1 MYAEVIAVKPLGE
14 YKLILKFENN
24 EERLFDVSPYLHRGK
39 FAELRDLIRCGSI
52 LIRLSRRTKL
62 IWTRNFYTKKTFRS

>member
-1 MYAEVIAVKPLGE
+1 MYAAVVAVKPLGE

-39 FAELRDLIRCGSI
+39 LATARP
-52 LIRLSRRTKL
+52 
-62 IWTRNFYTKKTFRS
+62 RSF